1 MFSCEIVFINHRNIF
16 LLQIVTDA
24 KHLFFTLKWMIQ
36 KRVFFIFFLLIKKLV
51 VSIYGP
57 TIKKSRMYH
66 RIIDNI
72 LLKNYKILFTLF
84 DFISH
89 NTKWKCEVHY
99 QITWQIH
106 YHKHKKCQSSVF
118 VLWPDNNKYDWLWDG
133 TLDYNWHVRSLFLHS

>member
-1 MFSCEIVFINHRNIF
+1 MFINHQLKYIF
-16 LLQIVTDA
+16 ATNFNEHRTFI
-24 KHLFFTLKWMIQ
+24 FTLKWMIQ
-36 KRVFFIFFLLIKKLV
+36 KRVFFILLLLIKKLV

-57 TIKKSRMYH
+57 TIKKSKMYH
-66 RIIDNI
+66 RIRFRTIDKI
-72 LLKNYKILFTLF
+72 LVRNYKIQFSLF

-133 TLDYNWHVRSLFLHS
+133 TLDYNWHVRSLFLHP